1 MQKMPNYKKML
12 IRNHYEIEINTK
24 HEIFIFRVCVI
35 LFRIILYLDIGAF
48 ERNGIEQHDKFRSI
62 HGTPPIEMNNVLN
75 TDAAKYAEVLASSA
89 KLSYSDPKE
98 RPGQGENI
106 AVRCS
111 DDGTLLTA
119 KEAVT
124 YW

>member
-1 MQKMPNYKKML
+1 ML
-12 IRNHYEIEINTK
+12 NDE
-24 HEIFIFRVCVI
+24 
-35 LFRIILYLDIGAF
+35 A
-48 ERNGIEQHDKFRSI
+48 Q
-62 HGTPPIEMNNVLN
+62 
-75 TDAAKYAEVLASSA
+75 KYADVLADSA

-111 DDGTLLTA
+111 DDGSLLTA
-119 KEAVT
+119 KEAAT

>member
-1 MQKMPNYKKML
+1 MMFPSTD
-12 IRNHYEIEINTK
+12 INA
-24 HEIFIFRVCVI
+24 FR
-35 LFRIILYLDIGAF
+35 
-48 ERNGIEQHDKFRSI
+48 RNGLDQHDRFRSV
-62 HGTPPIEMNNVLN
+62 HGTPSLELNEVLN
-75 TDAAKYAEVLASSA
+75 DEAQKYADVLADSA

-111 DDGTLLTA
+111 DDGSLLTA